1 MISVKWTAIALAP
14 ADGLGPHKADW
25 KPLHLRVMA
34 SHPMLDAH
42 LYGWAAAQIR

>member
-1 MISVKWTAIALAP
+1 MISVKWTTMALAR

-25 KPLHLRVMA
+25 NALNLRLMA

-42 LYGWAAAQIR
+42 LCGWAAAQLR